1 MTRRCWVATLTFVSF
16 FAIAL
21 TVTAIEHV
29 GLGDTLVFI
38 GVFTFSGLVI
48 RAAIWDCC
56 PCSKGK
62 VIPIRVESR
71 EP

>member
-1 MTRRCWVATLTFVSF
+1 MTRRCWVAALTFVSF

-29 GLGDTLVFI
+29 GLGDTLVFL

-56 PCSKGK
+56 PRS
-62 VIPIRVESR
+62 SR
-71 EP
+71 EL